1 MGKYW
6 TDKTNNVDLISAEDF
21 NIAFS
26 GIETDVN
33 SLDTSKANKSETESA
48 LALKTN
54 NEDFTSHVAEFSAHK
69 TDADAHEEAFSAER
83 ARFNPIYCNALFG
96 SAEGA
101 SITVSDAVEGTPL
114 ALTLYGK
121 CTETLTDSSAEKSPD
136 NPAVI
141 TGIGESGSVT
151 VTVTDADGTAQEIAI
166 PLSEPLYGIKH
177 PTTGEWLV
185 RDEIRVEDGRAFLI
199 RNIGKTQITENAVSI
214 VVDAGNKTLPTFY
227 VIQDWTTYDKTYRCP
242 AGLSKE
248 RMAILSP
255 LLKTGFNSRDTM
267 PMDIAIGYGGGYEK
281 NFGIRISSATIGV
294 TSEATVDE
302 IKTAFRTWV
311 SDYNSTHD
319 IKFDV
324 YYLMKTSDT
333 TDITDTEA
341 GQALLALVS
350 QNGATFTNSDGAD
363 MEITY
368 NRDINKALAEI
379 NNAIIAL
386 GGTI

>member
-6 TDKTNNVDLISAEDF
+6 TDKTDNVDFISADDF
-21 NIAFS
+21 NSAFS

-48 LALKTN
+48 LALKTD
-54 NEDFTSHVAEFSAHK
+54 NEDFETHIADFTAHK
-69 TDADAHEEAFSAER
+69 TDAAAHEEAFAAER

-101 SITVSDAVEGTPL
+101 NITVSDAVEGTPL

-121 CTETLTDSSAEKSPD
+121 CTETLSDSSAEKSPD
-136 NPAVI
+136 NPATI

-185 RDEIRVEDGRAFLI
+185 RDEIRVEDGKVQLAHNIKKYEITGDEQYINTLNTTLMVIVPNAIGVI
-199 RNIGKTQITENAVSI
+199 RIPTLSQMCYAVISTHIKSTGVYNTGINLGYQGDYNWQIKINI
-214 VVDAGNKTLPTFY
+214 P
-227 VIQDWTTYDKTYRCP
+227 TTY
-242 AGLSKE
+242 
-248 RMAILSP
+248 
-255 LLKTGFNSRDTM
+255 TG
-267 PMDIAIGYGGGYEK
+267 I
-281 NFGIRISSATIGV
+281 
-294 TSEATVDE
+294 TSEDSADE
-302 IKTAFRTWV
+302 RKTKLRAWL
-311 SDYNSTHD
+311 SELYNAGTPLTC
-319 IKFDV
+319 
-324 YYLMKTSDT
+324 YYAVEVPPV

-350 QNGATFTNSDGAD
+350 QNGTTITNSEGAD

-368 NRDINKALAEI
+368 NRDINKAFAEI